1 MTLVIGNALLYLITL
16 LVYWHKQRRM
26 DYGFVTIAFY
36 LIVAICCIFEY
47 IAEPHRWELTA
58 WPFVYLFIAN
68 LILFLPLFSSSD
80 KIAAKVYYNRSIN
93 IPGLQIFCGIYII
106 FALITTI
113 CYFPLAWDSL
123 QSGAWASIRDSTYE
137 EEFHLFQNPILNIIA
152 NLSTHFTIAVIVIY
166 FFLLTQPR
174 ISKAFKTTL
183 LISTITPMALTAIVI
198 AARGHIFTLLFN
210 FLLGFLCFRQYI
222 PKRTKRTL
230 LVWAIVFG
238 GILGL
243 YTIAVTIARFGQE
256 SDSFLLLYYFG
267 HSMLTFDYGLTD
279 TIDTYGKGAYT
290 FRRFVNYVVH
300 DLDWTLGTHFGT
312 SFFTFVGSLYIDFGP
327 LGTMIAVTLLAIS
340 VRVLIRKHNLD
351 LADMFIYLFY
361 ISTVLNGALITAPDL
376 GWRCLLAFIIYIMLK
391 TLGKHHA
398 SAHAR

>member
-16 LVYWHKQRRM
+16 LVYWRKQRRM

-106 FALITTI
+106 FALITTV

-123 QSGAWASIRDSTYE
+123 QPGAWASIRDSTYE
-137 EEFHLFQNPILNIIA
+137 EEFRLFQNPILNILA

-174 ISKAFKTTL
+174 VSKAFKTTL
-183 LISTITPMALTAIVI
+183 LIATITPMALTALVI

-256 SDSFLLLYYFG
+256 SDSSLLYYFG

-312 SFFTFVGSLYIDFGP
+312 SFFTFVGSLYIDFEIG
-327 LGTMIAVTLLAIS
+327 
-340 VRVLIRKHNLD
+340 R
-351 LADMFIYLFY
+351 
-361 ISTVLNGALITAPDL
+361 
-376 GWRCLLAFIIYIMLK
+376 
-391 TLGKHHA
+391 
-398 SAHAR
+398 AHV

>member
-183 LISTITPMALTAIVI
+183 LISTITPTALTALVI

-256 SDSFLLLYYFG
+256 SDSSLLYYFG

>member
-123 QSGAWASIRDSTYE
+123 QPGAWASIRDSTYE
-137 EEFHLFQNPILNIIA
+137 KEFHLFQNPILNIIA

-183 LISTITPMALTAIVI
+183 LISTITPMALTALVI

-256 SDSFLLLYYFG
+256 SDSSLLYYFG

>member
-1 MTLVIGNALLYLITL
+1 
-16 LVYWHKQRRM
+16 
-26 DYGFVTIAFY
+26 
-36 LIVAICCIFEY
+36 
-47 IAEPHRWELTA
+47 
-58 WPFVYLFIAN
+58 
-68 LILFLPLFSSSD
+68 
-80 KIAAKVYYNRSIN
+80 
-93 IPGLQIFCGIYII
+93 
-106 FALITTI
+106 
-113 CYFPLAWDSL
+113 
-123 QSGAWASIRDSTYE
+123 
-137 EEFHLFQNPILNIIA
+137 
-152 NLSTHFTIAVIVIY
+152 
-166 FFLLTQPR
+166 
-174 ISKAFKTTL
+174 
-183 LISTITPMALTAIVI
+183 
-198 AARGHIFTLLFN
+198 
-210 FLLGFLCFRQYI
+210 
-222 PKRTKRTL
+222 
-230 LVWAIVFG
+230 
-238 GILGL
+238 
-243 YTIAVTIARFGQE
+243 
-256 SDSFLLLYYFG
+256 
-267 HSMLTFDYGLTD
+267 MLTFDYGLTD

>member
-183 LISTITPMALTAIVI
+183 LISTITPMALTALVI

-256 SDSFLLLYYFG
+256 SDSFLLYYFG

>member
-93 IPGLQIFCGIYII
+93 IPGLQIFCGIYI
-106 FALITTI
+106 
-113 CYFPLAWDSL
+113 
-123 QSGAWASIRDSTYE
+123 
-137 EEFHLFQNPILNIIA
+137 
-152 NLSTHFTIAVIVIY
+152 
-166 FFLLTQPR
+166 
-174 ISKAFKTTL
+174 SKAFKTTL
-183 LISTITPMALTAIVI
+183 LISTITPMALTALVI

-256 SDSFLLLYYFG
+256 SDSSLLYYFG

-327 LGTMIAVTLLAIS
+327 LGTMIAVTLQAIS

>member
-16 LVYWHKQRRM
+16 LVYWRKQRRM

-106 FALITTI
+106 FALITTV

-137 EEFHLFQNPILNIIA
+137 QEFRLFQNPILNILA

-174 ISKAFKTTL
+174 VSKAFKTTL
-183 LISTITPMALTAIVI
+183 LIATITPMALTALVI

-230 LVWAIVFG
+230 LVWAIVF
-238 GILGL
+238 
-243 YTIAVTIARFGQE
+243 
-256 SDSFLLLYYFG
+256 
-267 HSMLTFDYGLTD
+267 
-279 TIDTYGKGAYT
+279 
-290 FRRFVNYVVH
+290 
-300 DLDWTLGTHFGT
+300 
-312 SFFTFVGSLYIDFGP
+312 
-327 LGTMIAVTLLAIS
+327 
-340 VRVLIRKHNLD
+340 
-351 LADMFIYLFY
+351 
-361 ISTVLNGALITAPDL
+361 
-376 GWRCLLAFIIYIMLK
+376 
-391 TLGKHHA
+391 
-398 SAHAR
+398 

>member
-183 LISTITPMALTAIVI
+183 LISMITPMALTALVI

-256 SDSFLLLYYFG
+256 SASSLLYYFG

>member
-26 DYGFVTIAFY
+26 DYGFVTIALY

-183 LISTITPMALTAIVI
+183 LISTITPMALTALVI

-256 SDSFLLLYYFG
+256 SDSSLLYYFG

>member
-152 NLSTHFTIAVIVIY
+152 NLSTHFTTAVIVIY

-183 LISTITPMALTAIVI
+183 LISTITPMALTALVI

-256 SDSFLLLYYFG
+256 SDSSLLYYFG

>member
-123 QSGAWASIRDSTYE
+123 QSGAWASIRDSTHE

-183 LISTITPMALTAIVI
+183 LISTITPMALTALVI

-256 SDSFLLLYYFG
+256 SDSSLLYYFG

>member
-183 LISTITPMALTAIVI
+183 LISTITPMALTALVI

-256 SDSFLLLYYFG
+256 SDSSLLYYFG
-267 HSMLTFDYGLTD
+267 HSMLTFDYDLTD

>member
-183 LISTITPMALTAIVI
+183 LISTITPMALTALVI

-210 FLLGFLCFRQYI
+210 FLLGFLCFGQYI

-256 SDSFLLLYYFG
+256 SDSSLLYYFG

>member
-183 LISTITPMALTAIVI
+183 LISTITPMALTALVI

-222 PKRTKRTL
+222 PKRTNRTL
-230 LVWAIVFG
+230 LVWSIVFG

-256 SDSFLLLYYFG
+256 SDSSLLYYFG

>member
-47 IAEPHRWELTA
+47 IAEPQRWELTA

-183 LISTITPMALTAIVI
+183 LISTITPMALTALVI

-256 SDSFLLLYYFG
+256 SDSSLLYYFG

>member
-68 LILFLPLFSSSD
+68 LIRFLPLFSSSD

-183 LISTITPMALTAIVI
+183 LISTITPMALTALVI

-256 SDSFLLLYYFG
+256 SDSSLLYYFG

>member
-137 EEFHLFQNPILNIIA
+137 EEFHLFQNPILNILA

-183 LISTITPMALTAIVI
+183 LISTIIPMALTALVI

-256 SDSFLLLYYFG
+256 SDSSLLYYFG